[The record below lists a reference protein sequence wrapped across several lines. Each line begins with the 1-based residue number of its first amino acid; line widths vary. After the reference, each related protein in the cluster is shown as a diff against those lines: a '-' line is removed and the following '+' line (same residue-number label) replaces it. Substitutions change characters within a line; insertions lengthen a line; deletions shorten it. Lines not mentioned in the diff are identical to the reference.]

1 MAQLGWFAQ
10 SLVLRQVTLI
20 ALTNRWL
27 DERDLINL
35 YEPRAF
41 AEQKRLQKLHEP
53 PPRHLRSLG
62 RATYPLGKA

>member
-41 AEQKRLQKLHEP
+41 AEQKRLQKLYEP
-53 PPRHLRSLG
+53 PPASSPVIG
-62 RATYPLGKA
+62 SATYPLGKA